1 MKEPTA
7 KGKERIEILKD
18 AIAQLKAEVY
28 TATHG
33 IYVELNYDG
42 LTRQCN
48 IRQIVGSLENRAK
61 GEGQCRVCADG
72 ALLVSSIRK
81 DKNRDLRNRDN
92 FSYVSDF
99 PEKPAFISGNTK
111 MDIEKRGL
119 WDMEQINL
127 MEYHFEG
134 RHDNMVS
141 VKNPAKRIIKIFEN
155 AIKND
160 GLFKPQ

>member
-33 IYVELNYDG
+33 RYVELEYDG
-42 LTRQCN
+42 LTSECN

-61 GEGQCRVCADG
+61 SEGQCRVCADG

-81 DKNRDLRNRDN
+81 DKGNDLRERDN
-92 FSYVSDF
+92 FSYIPIYSD
-99 PEKPAFISGNTK
+99 KPAFISGNTK
-111 MDIEKRGL
+111 RNIEKRGL

-127 MEYHFEG
+127 MEQYFECK
-134 RHDNMVS
+134 HDKMIS
-141 VKNPAKRIIKIFEN
+141 VRNPAKRIIKIFEN

-160 GLFKPQ
+160 GLFKPE